1 MQVRLCF
8 VLPFN
13 QVLFFFPVHI
23 RSSFSWKKLL
33 DNVYISPEVENPFKN
48 ILLNVLIAW
57 AE

>member
-1 MQVRLCF
+1 MQVCLCF

-13 QVLFFFPVHI
+13 QALVFFPVHI